1 MENEIEFGS
10 VGTCMEAFRHAHEI
24 LSNTHPGDEKKHYPF
39 KVAGLY
45 KKFYETFKDKLSKK
59 ECTDFKQSCLD
70 MLEKCQL
77 YLNSDD
83 CTNARIV
90 RDTQSKLEMIIAD

>member
-1 MENEIEFGS
+1 MHMKYFQILIQ
-10 VGTCMEAFRHAHEI
+10 GTRKNIIHLRLQAYI
-24 LSNTHPGDEKKHYPF
+24 
-39 KVAGLY
+39 

>member
-1 MENEIEFGS
+1 
-10 VGTCMEAFRHAHEI
+10 MEAFRHAHEI

-70 MLEKCQL
+70 MLGKCQF